1 MTSMNTMFLIFRI
14 KRKQKKEKKKKKK
27 SDIFSKGHIQMYQ
40 IYFCQK
46 LLKYLN
52 DFKIKVYD

>member
-1 MTSMNTMFLIFRI
+1 MET
-14 KRKQKKEKKKKKK
+14 KKKKK

>member
-1 MTSMNTMFLIFRI
+1 M
-14 KRKQKKEKKKKKK
+14 KKTKKNRY
-27 SDIFSKGHIQMYQ
+27 FFKGHIQMYQ